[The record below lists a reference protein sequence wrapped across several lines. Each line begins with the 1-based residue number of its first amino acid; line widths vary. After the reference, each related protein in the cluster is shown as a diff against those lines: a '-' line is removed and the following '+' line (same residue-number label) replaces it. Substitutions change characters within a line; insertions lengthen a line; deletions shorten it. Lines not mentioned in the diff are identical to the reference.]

1 MSKKET
7 SSNGASGGS
16 WFVGLLTIAFI
27 ILKLTKVIAWSWLWV
42 LSPLWISVALTI
54 AILIIVWVI
63 AAIVHKY

>member
-1 MSKKET
+1 MKKET
-7 SSNGASGGS
+7 SGSGASGGIG
-16 WFVGLLTIAFI
+16 FVGLLTVAFVV
-27 ILKLTKVIAWSWLWV
+27 LKLTKVIAWTWLWV